1 MDDMDYVA
9 LSHLELEAVSSGN
22 STASKAAGSVEVPN
36 YWAVLLLLGRNS
48 DDNLLPFMVAVVMAE
63 IRYLNL
69 KHINC
74 LANNCLL

>member
-48 DDNLLPFMVAVVMAE
+48 DDNLLTFMVVMAE